1 MKPTTEVEGIV
12 LSVQDYRESDGIIR
26 LLTQDKILSILARGI
41 QKQTSK
47 NRMITQVFSHVRY
60 TIEQKENGLSLLY
73 YGNVIDSHYKIMEDL
88 MKSSICFVLSEV
100 ITRFHGNPTIY
111 MLFDKC
117 LKEFQNDDAKAYN
130 YACLLL
136 AQIIQKE
143 GIAPFVDGCIL
154 CKRKDHLETLSVTDG
169 GFLCTT
175 CNHDRILPRSKQEMI
190 QIRSLFKANEK
201 DFTQLNEMFAFNLDD
216 FIFWVEWLEKCIHF
230 NVSSLKFL
238 KSVQTLT

>member
-1 MKPTTEVEGIV
+1 MKPTTAVEGIV

-26 LLTQDKILSILARGI
+26 LLTQDKILSILARGSETNF
-41 QKQTSK
+41 KESNDHTG
-47 NRMITQVFSHVRY
+47 VFTCALYDRA
-60 TIEQKENGLSLLY
+60 KENGLSLLY

-88 MKSSICFVLSEV
+88 MKSSICFVLAEV

-154 CKRKDHLETLSVTDG
+154 CKRKDHLETLSVDDG

>member
-47 NRMITQVFSHVRY
+47 NRMITAVFSHVRY

-88 MKSSICFVLSEV
+88 MKSSICFVLAEV

-136 AQIIQKE
+136 AQIIQKRE
-143 GIAPFVDGCIL
+143 LLHLWMAVSYVKEKIIRNFV
-154 CKRKDHLETLSVTDG
+154 
-169 GFLCTT
+169 
-175 CNHDRILPRSKQEMI
+175 CNRWWFFMYHMQSW
-190 QIRSLFKANEK
+190 SY
-201 DFTQLNEMFAFNLDD
+201 
-216 FIFWVEWLEKCIHF
+216 
-230 NVSSLKFL
+230 
-238 KSVQTLT
+238 LT

>member
-88 MKSSICFVLSEV
+88 MKSSIYFS
-100 ITRFHGNPTIY
+100 
-111 MLFDKC
+111 
-117 LKEFQNDDAKAYN
+117 
-130 YACLLL
+130 
-136 AQIIQKE
+136 
-143 GIAPFVDGCIL
+143 
-154 CKRKDHLETLSVTDG
+154 
-169 GFLCTT
+169 
-175 CNHDRILPRSKQEMI
+175 RIKL
-190 QIRSLFKANEK
+190 
-201 DFTQLNEMFAFNLDD
+201 
-216 FIFWVEWLEKCIHF
+216 
-230 NVSSLKFL
+230 
-238 KSVQTLT
+238 

>member
-1 MKPTTEVEGIV
+1 MLLENIFA
-12 LSVQDYRESDGIIR
+12 
-26 LLTQDKILSILARGI
+26 LLTTILLNFLHHLLSIKFLR
-41 QKQTSK
+41 
-47 NRMITQVFSHVRY
+47 V
-60 TIEQKENGLSLLY
+60 
-73 YGNVIDSHYKIMEDL
+73 
-88 MKSSICFVLSEV
+88 
-100 ITRFHGNPTIY
+100 IY